1 MNLLNQMKPIKLIED
16 FLFKKRKQKSLQM
29 SPLTLALAACGGVSE
44 NSSNSSSSTSPSLK
58 ILALHGGGE
67 TPASFKGQDG
77 VVSLMN
83 NLSEF
88 EFVFADAPLNN
99 VWMQNPPSGKGQPT
113 TDPNWAGDSIAYL
126 DDLVSQQ
133 GPFVGIL
140 GYSQGAAFIPVYLAN
155 TSSKF
160 DIALMYNGYLPSTH
174 QGLMETINS
183 VAPLQIPAMIFSG
196 EYDYGFNAMAQ
207 DLANTFTNPHY
218 IRSLVAGHHLP
229 LEGDPVF
236 SQILNFIIT
245 NTSSSAST
253 FLGSMS
259 VEDAVNVESSVDDK
273 PNFLTLKEPPHEGEL
288 IFYKEES
295 NASTTDDF
303 DYEILNTSK
312 GEITIHIEDDTSS
325 APALNFRKGLDLLQ
339 SDDVTSKKQ
348 YSISFSSTNS
358 EDNSYSKS
366 YSGYDWLDADSI
378 STSENVVSNK
388 QIIIKDEEIKN
399 LNLDTH
405 YDYINFGILL
415 DNIFVMDDFLIV
427 DAIT

>member
-1 MNLLNQMKPIKLIED
+1 MKPLKLVEN
-16 FLFKKRKQKSLQM
+16 FLLKKWKQKSLQT
-29 SPLTLALAACGGVSE
+29 SPLALALAACAGDSE
-44 NSSNSSSSTSPSLK
+44 NNSNISSSTPPSLK

-67 TPASFKGQDG
+67 TPTSFQDQDG
-77 VVSLMN
+77 IVSLMN

-99 VWMQNPPSGKGQPT
+99 VWMQNPPGGKGQPT
-113 TDPNWAGDSIAYL
+113 TDPNWSADSIAYL

-140 GYSQGAAFIPVYLAN
+140 GYSQGAAFIPVYLSK

-160 DIALMYNGYLPSTH
+160 DMALMYNGYLPSTH

-183 VAPLQIPAMIFSG
+183 VVPLQIPALIFSG
-196 EYDYGFNAMAQ
+196 EHDYGFSAMAK
-207 DLANTFTNPHY
+207 DLANMFADPLY

-229 LEGDPVF
+229 LESDPVF
-236 SQILNFIIT
+236 SQILNFIMT
-245 NTSSSAST
+245 NTSSSAGA
-253 FLGSMS
+253 FLSSMG
-259 VEDAVNVESSVDDK
+259 VKDAANMENSIDDR
-273 PNFLTLKEPPHEGEL
+273 PTFLTLKEPPQDGDL

-303 DYEILNTSK
+303 DYVILNTSK
-312 GEITIHIEDDTSS
+312 GEITIHIEDYNSS
-325 APALNFRKGLDLLQ
+325 APALNFRMGVDLLQ

-358 EDNSYSKS
+358 EDNIYSKS

-378 STSENVVSNK
+378 STSENFASQK
-388 QIIIKDEEIKN
+388 QIIIKDEEIKS
-399 LNLDTH
+399 LNLDTN

-415 DNIFVMDDFLIV
+415 DNIFVMDDFLIT